1 MYLYRMETN
10 ENPASET
17 KNLKLHLKFR
27 LKLQNDIAVVL
38 NYLSVFECQKH

>member
-17 KNLKLHLKFR
+17 KELEITYEISIK
-27 LKLQNDIAVVL
+27 IT
-38 NYLSVFECQKH
+38 E